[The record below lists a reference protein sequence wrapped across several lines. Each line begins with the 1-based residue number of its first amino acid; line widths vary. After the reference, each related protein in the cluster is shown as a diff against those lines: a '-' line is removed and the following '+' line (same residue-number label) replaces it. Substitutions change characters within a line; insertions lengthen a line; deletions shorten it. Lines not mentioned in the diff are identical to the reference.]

1 MGRKMIKKG
10 DIFAINYASL
20 HYWDKGKQ
28 YIEPAD
34 GGDHTVTDMIALF
47 NFKKDM
53 DSDKVTLKAE
63 TREVSVNYEL
73 PQESRGGVI

>member
-1 MGRKMIKKG
+1 MIKKG

-34 GGDHTVTDMIALF
+34 GGGSYC
-47 NFKKDM
+47 NGY
-53 DSDKVTLKAE
+53 DSFV
-63 TREVSVNYEL
+63 
-73 PQESRGGVI
+73 